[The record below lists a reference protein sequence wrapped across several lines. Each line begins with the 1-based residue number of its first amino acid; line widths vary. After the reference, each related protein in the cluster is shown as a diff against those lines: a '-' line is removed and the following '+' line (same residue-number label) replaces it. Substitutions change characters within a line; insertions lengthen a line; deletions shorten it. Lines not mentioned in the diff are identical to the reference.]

1 MEPAAGKGVVRLSP
15 AAARL
20 VGSEAT
26 EEEQLAA
33 LRGELSL
40 PFHETCT
47 VICLLVGSR
56 IPRVRDAALRALRS
70 ANPDDLAELLA
81 DPELHPRFLDLI
93 GRVHAGNAVVAE
105 LVIWHPAVQDST
117 RECLVSRQ
125 AGQATAVNTSGISE
139 TDGENGTE
147 DETEATGTADPV
159 AEIEEALFRTA
170 YQRAQQMGIGE
181 KIKMALTGDK
191 EWRTV
196 LIKDTIK
203 PICCAVLKN
212 PRITEAEILAIAR
225 SAVQYDDIIR
235 LICANREWLKKYPIR
250 KALVENQRTPLPVA
264 LKLLATLGEKDLSFL
279 AKNKNISTVLSTQ
292 ARKMSLAKK
301 QK

>member
-1 MEPAAGKGVVRLSP
+1 MGSATGKRVVRLPP

-33 LRGELSL
+33 LRGEISL
-40 PFHETCT
+40 PFQETCT
-47 VICLLVGSR
+47 IICLLVGSR
-56 IPRVRDAALRALRS
+56 SPLVRDAALRALRS
-70 ANPDDLAELLA
+70 VNPDDLAELLA

-105 LVIWHPAVQDST
+105 LVIWHPAVLEST
-117 RECLVSRQ
+117 RDYLVSRQ
-125 AGQATAVNTSGISE
+125 AGQATTNNTAGISE
-139 TDGENGTE
+139 TDEETGTE
-147 DETEATGTADPV
+147 DEPESAGATGPV
-159 AEIEEALFRTA
+159 AEIEEDVFRTA
-170 YQRAQQMGIGE
+170 YQRAQHLGIGE

-191 EWRTV
+191 EWRTI